1 MRVCILQTNG
11 CIIFKENK
19 SRRMTAGK
27 EDGIRL
33 LFYGGAFCIG
43 FGKTG
48 RHIGRC
54 GDIYSQ

>member
-1 MRVCILQTNG
+1 
-11 CIIFKENK
+11 
-19 SRRMTAGK
+19 MTAGK

-33 LFYGGAFCIG
+33 LFYGAAFCIG